1 MVLKTFVLKGQNLA
15 LTGLFVP
22 SSLDSGRVP
31 CPRFCQGGVAPP
43 PSSDPEF
50 VAEFPAFPFP
60 ELFPFGRELFS
71 LGREKVTLPPGEG
84 DDVPRKACCS
94 CTADPS
100 ER

>member
-1 MVLKTFVLKGQNLA
+1 M
-15 LTGLFVP
+15 
-22 SSLDSGRVP
+22 
-31 CPRFCQGGVAPP
+31 
-43 PSSDPEF
+43 
-50 VAEFPAFPFP
+50 AEFPANPLLFPFP